1 MLSLNGRE
9 FIEKV
14 NISFRVCTERALLK
28 SLREWD
34 QYAWWED
41 QYLRKRVRKNWD
53 TMFSVV
59 EKLTG
64 MEEGC

>member
-1 MLSLNGRE
+1 MSLNGRE
-9 FIEKV
+9 FIENV
-14 NISFRVCTERALLK
+14 NISFRVCSERALLK
-28 SLREWD
+28 WD

-53 TMFSVV
+53 TIFSVV
-59 EKLTG
+59 EKFTG